1 MAQRDQQRILT
12 QQARNRLRLF
22 ILFVFYPIYEAFKA
36 FYTNNIAL
44 GIIISVLSILYIGIL
59 FYLLSKFRG

>member
-1 MAQRDQQRILT
+1 MAQRNQQRIIT
-12 QQARNRLRLF
+12 QQTRNRLRLF

-44 GIIISVLSILYIGIL
+44 GIIMSVISILYIGVL
-59 FYLLSKFRG
+59 VYLLSKFRG